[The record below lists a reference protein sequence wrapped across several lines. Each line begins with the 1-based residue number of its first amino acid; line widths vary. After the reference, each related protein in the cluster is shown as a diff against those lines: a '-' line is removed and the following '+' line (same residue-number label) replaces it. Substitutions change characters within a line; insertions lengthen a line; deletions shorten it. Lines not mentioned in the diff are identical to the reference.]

1 MKKEAIPLIA
11 VIAIAA
17 VVLTSLALLSEEQS
31 EVDQEIADRFTWQ
44 CSGGDDVSMICI
56 RPSEVK
62 LGENLYITANNIP
75 EDLTLRL
82 AISNESG
89 KVWDYIWADGGEK
102 ANWSLYIKPDY
113 SVVNGFCTVD
123 DLVGLWTIELQGTM
137 DPPLRFQ
144 HGPAILEGAEIHY
157 AKEKNVCP

>member
-1 MKKEAIPLIA
+1 MKKEAIPLMA
-11 VIAIAA
+11 VIAIAV
-17 VVLTSLALLSEEQS
+17 VVLTSLALLSENTS
-31 EVDQEIADRFTWQ
+31 VDQEIVDRFTWQ

-102 ANWSLYIKPDY
+102 ANSIASKKVRELKKII
-113 SVVNGFCTVD
+113 GF
-123 DLVGLWTIELQGTM
+123 
-137 DPPLRFQ
+137 
-144 HGPAILEGAEIHY
+144 
-157 AKEKNVCP
+157 

>member
-1 MKKEAIPLIA
+1 MKKEAIPLMA
-11 VIAIAA
+11 VIAIAV
-17 VVLTSLALLSEEQS
+17 VVLTSLALLSENTS
-31 EVDQEIADRFTWQ
+31 VDQEIVDRFTWQ

-89 KVWDYIWADGGEK
+89 KVWDYIWADGTEK
-102 ANWSLYIKPDY
+102 PSWNSYIKPDY

-144 HGPAILEGAEIHY
+144 HGPAILEGSEKHY
-157 AKEKNVCP
+157 AEEKNVCP